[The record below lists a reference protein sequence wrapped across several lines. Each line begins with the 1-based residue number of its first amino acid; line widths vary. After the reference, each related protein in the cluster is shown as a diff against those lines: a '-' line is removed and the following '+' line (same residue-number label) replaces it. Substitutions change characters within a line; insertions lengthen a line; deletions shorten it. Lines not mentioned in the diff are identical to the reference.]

1 MGNQV
6 LVAEISYLLDKNEI
20 LSRGLDCKHEGYNH
34 LSGTGS
40 PLDGWVFQ
48 GLKIHLPVIWTP
60 LILKAFI
67 ENLSIKIH
75 LFWRQQV

>member
-1 MGNQV
+1 MSFDTGIYQQGFFFFSMRVCFNGMGNQV

-40 PLDGWVFQ
+40 PLDG
-48 GLKIHLPVIWTP
+48 
-60 LILKAFI
+60 
-67 ENLSIKIH
+67 
-75 LFWRQQV
+75 